1 MHPLLTHIVGA
12 RSDMDLVLK
21 KLYDLKEL
29 VETFGDDARDR
40 PRGLALLERKIVCT
54 ETTLFLLIILQG
66 VSYSCYS
73 SPTSEGAAPRRCEAP
88 QPTYHNTSSCGAGGV
103 HASAP
108 SLVL

>member
-1 MHPLLTHIVGA
+1 
-12 RSDMDLVLK
+12 MDLVLK